1 MKKTNIRI
9 DNFFIIMEDKS
20 SVINYY
26 KSDIDQIDLWSELPD
41 KESKKYKKNK
51 VTTQVISLFDKTNES
66 SNVNF
71 IILSDEDISDNRSV
85 VVSKV
90 GG

>member
-1 MKKTNIRI
+1 
-9 DNFFIIMEDKS
+9 MEDKS

-26 KSDIDQIDLWSELPD
+26 KSDIDQIDLWNELPD
-41 KESKKYKKNK
+41 KELKKYKKNK

>member
-26 KSDIDQIDLWSELPD
+26 KSDIDQIDLWNELTD
-41 KESKKYKKNK
+41 KELKKYKKNK

>member
-41 KESKKYKKNK
+41 KELKKYKKNK

>member
-26 KSDIDQIDLWSELPD
+26 KSDIDQIDLWNELPD
-41 KESKKYKKNK
+41 KELKKYKKNK